1 MDNTRTIESLTR
13 LIDDAVLVGTRF
25 LREPLEDIIGTRRDR
40 NGDLLIEIARV
51 GQAGMVTLRV
61 QITTVL

>member
-1 MDNTRTIESLTR
+1 MDNTRTIETLIR
-13 LIDDAVLVGTRF
+13 LIDDAVLAGDR
-25 LREPLEDIIGTRRDR
+25 PGLEDIIGTRRDK

-61 QITTVL
+61 QVTTDR

>member
-13 LIDDAVLVGTRF
+13 IIDDTVLAGDR
-25 LREPLEDIIGTRRDR
+25 PGLEDIIGTRRDR

-61 QITTVL
+61 QITTDR

>member
-13 LIDDAVLVGTRF
+13 LIDDAVLAGNRSG
-25 LREPLEDIIGTRRDR
+25 LEDIIGTRRDK

-61 QITTVL
+61 QVTTDR

>member
-1 MDNTRTIESLTR
+1 MDNTQTIETLIR
-13 LIDDAVLVGTRF
+13 LIDDAVLAGDR
-25 LREPLEDIIGTRRDR
+25 PGLEDIIGTRRDK

-61 QITTVL
+61 QVTTDR

>member
-13 LIDDAVLVGTRF
+13 LIDDAVLAGNRSG
-25 LREPLEDIIGTRRDR
+25 LEDIIGTRRDK

-61 QITTVL
+61 QITTDR

>member
-51 GQAGMVTLRV
+51 GQAGTVTLRV

>member
-13 LIDDAVLVGTRF
+13 LIDDAVLAGDR
-25 LREPLEDIIGTRRDR
+25 PGLEDIIGTRRDK

-61 QITTVL
+61 QVTTDR